1 MSILKRYHDLATA
14 GHQGVRRTKAKLK
27 EHYFWPQMDQDIAKY
42 VATCISCQ
50 RNADRNSN
58 LPGLLHPLPV
68 PTDRFRD
75 ISVDF
80 ATIPPHPEG
89 WNQLMVVVCRLT
101 KLVRLIPCKDTD
113 KTEQT
118 AKRFI
123 TGWFSCGFGLPS
135 SITSD
140 RDTKFTSGLWTDIAK
155 VLGIDLQISTSR
167 HQQTN
172 GQAEIAIRT
181 YKRTARKYSQ
191 LLKPE
196 EWETNLGL
204 LEFALN
210 NSINASTGFTPYY
223 LAYGFKPRSFPDEY
237 DQLTSFNDKNTKTL
251 LETIEHSLAK
261 AQDSIRRS
269 QEQHCNQYNRH
280 RIPAPKY
287 KEGDLVML
295 SSEGIHWPS
304 ESTTPKAFKT
314 RYLGPLRVSSSNH
327 DMDNYTLDFP
337 KNLHHGRFWPTFHVS
352 HLKKFQNRETAFPTW
367 RDEFERP
374 APAAQTASGCPLFAV
389 DRILNHKKHGK
400 NKFAFLIGFRG
411 YPDSQNEFQ
420 VFDPKNPTDWADEW
434 PLLQDY
440 VTNHPNL
447 SIPVLQLPCPTRAP
461 PHPTSS
467 RSSPVSPTTP
477 HVSPLPLSHH
487 GITSSSM
494 FSTTGPLNTR
504 RSTRNRPTFL
514 LPP

>member
-1 MSILKRYHDLATA
+1 
-14 GHQGVRRTKAKLK
+14 
-27 EHYFWPQMDQDIAKY
+27 
-42 VATCISCQ
+42 
-50 RNADRNSN
+50 
-58 LPGLLHPLPV
+58 
-68 PTDRFRD
+68 
-75 ISVDF
+75 
-80 ATIPPHPEG
+80 
-89 WNQLMVVVCRLT
+89 
-101 KLVRLIPCKDTD
+101 
-113 KTEQT
+113 
-118 AKRFI
+118 
-123 TGWFSCGFGLPS
+123 
-135 SITSD
+135 
-140 RDTKFTSGLWTDIAK
+140 
-155 VLGIDLQISTSR
+155 LGIDLQISTSR

-251 LETIEHSLAK
+251 LETIENSLAK

-374 APAAQTASGCPLFAV
+374 APVAQTASGCPLFAV